1 MRALPWLG
9 LVLALGL
16 ARAGLDG
23 DAGVR
28 SWLYLRAELA
38 DARARIASL
47 EDEIA
52 GLRREA
58 QQLETGDYAL
68 ERAIREELELVRPGQ
83 TLVRLRRRGVPS
95 ARIP

>member
-1 MRALPWLG
+1 VKALPWLG

-16 ARAGLDG
+16 ARAGFDA

-28 SWLYLRAELA
+28 PWLYLRDELT
-38 DARARIASL
+38 DAHARIASL
-47 EDEIA
+47 QAEIA
-52 GLRREA
+52 VLRREA
-58 QQLETGDYAL
+58 QQLEAGDYAL

>member
-1 MRALPWLG
+1 VKALPWLG
-9 LVLALGL
+9 LVLALSL
-16 ARAGLDG
+16 ARAALDEET
-23 DAGVR
+23 GVR
-28 SWLYLRAELA
+28 PWLYLRAELA
-38 DARARIASL
+38 DAHARIASL
-47 EDEIA
+47 ETEIA

-58 QQLETGDYAL
+58 QQLEAGDYAL

>member
-16 ARAGLDG
+16 VRAGLDG
-23 DAGVR
+23 DSGVR
-28 SWLYLRAELA
+28 PWLYLRSELA

-47 EDEIA
+47 EAEIGA
-52 GLRREA
+52 LRSEA
-58 QQLETGDYAL
+58 EKLEDDDYAL

-95 ARIP
+95 ARFP

>member
-1 MRALPWLG
+1 MRVLPWLG
-9 LVLALGL
+9 LVLVLAL
-16 ARAGLDG
+16 ARAGLDA

-28 SWLYLRAELA
+28 PWLYLRAELA

-47 EDEIA
+47 QAEVDRLHA
-52 GLRREA
+52 EA
-58 QQLETGDYAL
+58 RALEAGDYAV

-83 TLVRLRRRGVPS
+83 MLVRLRRRDVPS